1 MKIRGLLFDFDGLLV
16 DTESPS
22 RLVWDELYRDHGFDL
37 PRERWAGNIGTLDE
51 PFDPLDH
58 LDELVGGSLD
68 RVALD
73 ERRRAREWEL
83 VDLEQLR
90 PGVADYLTE
99 ADRRGLL
106 TGIVS
111 SSSRWW
117 VDGRDQRLQ
126 GPGSGGGV
134 ALGRAVLVE
143 RAPGQRR
150 RRDHDRRHV
159 GGAIRRWRR
168 HVWRGAHVD
177 GDVARAKPRPT
188 LYLEALNRLG
198 LRAEEAIAFEDS
210 PNGVR
215 AATAAG
221 IYCVAVPNP
230 ITATLAFEN
239 ADLTL
244 SSLADLPL
252 SELLERVDGRR

>member
-1 MKIRGLLFDFDGLLV
+1 VKIRGLLFDFDGLLV

-37 PRERWAGNIGTLDE
+37 PWERWAGNIGTLDE

-117 VDGRDQRLQ
+117 IDPILERL
-126 GPGSGGGV
+126 
-134 ALGRAVLVE
+134 E
-143 RAPGQRR
+143 RAHGW
-150 RRDHDRRHV
+150 DTIV
-159 GGAIRRWRR
+159 VA
-168 HVWRGAHVD
+168 D

>member
-1 MKIRGLLFDFDGLLV
+1 M
-16 DTESPS
+16 
-22 RLVWDELYRDHGFDL
+22 
-37 PRERWAGNIGTLDE
+37 
-51 PFDPLDH
+51 
-58 LDELVGGSLD
+58 
-68 RVALD
+68 
-73 ERRRAREWEL
+73 
-83 VDLEQLR
+83 
-90 PGVADYLTE
+90 
-99 ADRRGLL
+99 
-106 TGIVS
+106 
-111 SSSRWW
+111 
-117 VDGRDQRLQ
+117 
-126 GPGSGGGV
+126 
-134 ALGRAVLVE
+134 
-143 RAPGQRR
+143 
-150 RRDHDRRHV
+150 
-159 GGAIRRWRR
+159 
-168 HVWRGAHVD
+168 
-177 GDVARAKPRPT
+177 